1 MKVEVELVPEVQE
14 ELLKYNDKA
23 MMPQTKDLQFDLGGF
38 TYEDFDN
45 GHANADYIKKTIES
59 HVAKSFRDTYMKI
72 WNGDMKKIA
81 NLPVESF
88 IPLLFIKHMGAF
100 AKEYSMTPDFID
112 MGFDPETLLKHNRPE
127 AFVDRKAK
135 LFKEI
140 ESKFTEPEEGG
151 DQRALQFIIDE
162 NAINSFLLD
171 FVLVDKSFSIRE
183 FMSMSKEA
191 APYLSKVN
199 TSTLG
204 MLIPQLVEEFGENRN
219 IDVMFTTSH
228 DLISKK
234 LPDAKVSGFQMDR
247 NGNFRFAVNVGF
259 EVLVEKKG
267 AHKQY
272 EEARDV
278 YMQLVAKGKV
288 VIKEGRRK
296 RDRMMILMA
305 KNAEVGVAKIFKPD
319 GEEMVVEQMVLT
331 SGINVQLEQM
341 IKMIRP

>member
-1 MKVEVELVPEVQE
+1 
-14 ELLKYNDKA
+14 
-23 MMPQTKDLQFDLGGF
+23 
-38 TYEDFDN
+38 
-45 GHANADYIKKTIES
+45 
-59 HVAKSFRDTYMKI
+59 
-72 WNGDMKKIA
+72 
-81 NLPVESF
+81 
-88 IPLLFIKHMGAF
+88 
-100 AKEYSMTPDFID
+100 
-112 MGFDPETLLKHNRPE
+112 
-127 AFVDRKAK
+127 
-135 LFKEI
+135 
-140 ESKFTEPEEGG
+140 
-151 DQRALQFIIDE
+151 
-162 NAINSFLLD
+162 
-171 FVLVDKSFSIRE
+171 
-183 FMSMSKEA
+183 
-191 APYLSKVN
+191 
-199 TSTLG
+199 
-204 MLIPQLVEEFGENRN
+204 
-219 IDVMFTTSH
+219 
-228 DLISKK
+228 
-234 LPDAKVSGFQMDR
+234 MDR